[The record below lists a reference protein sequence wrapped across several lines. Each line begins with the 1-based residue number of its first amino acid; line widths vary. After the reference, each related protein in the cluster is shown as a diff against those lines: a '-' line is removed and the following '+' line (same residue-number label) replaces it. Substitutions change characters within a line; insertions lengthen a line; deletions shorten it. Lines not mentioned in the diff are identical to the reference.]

1 MLLPMTSAETEG
13 TIAGVSL
20 DKRYFWRNFTHH
32 YSDHS
37 QLHFRV
43 KLLCEVCHV
52 KKSKLT
58 APRIVG
64 GEDTVS
70 YGDLIDEVLRLLIVN
85 AADGVRSEKVA
96 TIKSALADGTYNVNA
111 EDLAGRIIRHVVAFA
126 PR

>member
-1 MLLPMTSAETEG
+1 M
-13 TIAGVSL
+13 
-20 DKRYFWRNFTHH
+20 
-32 YSDHS
+32 
-37 QLHFRV
+37 
-43 KLLCEVCHV
+43 

>member
-1 MLLPMTSAETEG
+1 M
-13 TIAGVSL
+13 
-20 DKRYFWRNFTHH
+20 
-32 YSDHS
+32 
-37 QLHFRV
+37 
-43 KLLCEVCHV
+43 

-58 APRIVG
+58 APRILG

-70 YGDLIDEVLRLLIVN
+70 CGDLIEEVLRLPVVK

-96 TIKSALADGTYNVNA
+96 TIKRTLADGTYNVSS